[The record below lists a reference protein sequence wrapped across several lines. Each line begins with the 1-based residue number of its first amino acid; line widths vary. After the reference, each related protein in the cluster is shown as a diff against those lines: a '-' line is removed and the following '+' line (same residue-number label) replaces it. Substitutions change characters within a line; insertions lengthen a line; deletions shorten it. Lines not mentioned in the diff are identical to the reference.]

1 MTQPDLFDTACR
13 VEMPGVGTLT
23 LAPSLPPPIPPA
35 PMPAPANVPKGQAD
49 AILHWL
55 RDGHSITPIQA
66 LHLYGCFRLGARIL
80 ELRHRGY
87 NIETKMITTAAGK
100 RVAEYRLAGTDR

>member
-35 PMPAPANVPKGQAD
+35 PLPVPAETRDCQAD

-66 LHLYGCFRLGARIL
+66 LNVFGCFRLGARIW
-80 ELRHRGY
+80 ELKRRGY
-87 NIETKMITTAAGK
+87 NIESKMIKTTAGK
-100 RVAEYRLAGTDR
+100 RVAEYRLGDGA